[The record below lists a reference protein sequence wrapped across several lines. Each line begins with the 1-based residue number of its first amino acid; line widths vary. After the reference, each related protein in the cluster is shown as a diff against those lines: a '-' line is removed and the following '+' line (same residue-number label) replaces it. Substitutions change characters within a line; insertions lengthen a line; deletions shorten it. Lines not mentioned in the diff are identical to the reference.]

1 MRHKLPCE
9 LLTYACLHMISYSQN
24 RLRFEALTAVVST
37 SVNHTDQLIHP
48 RNLFLFFNSCKLLL
62 PRAESLWAVGRVGTG
77 RSLLC
82 NEAQTLQMKSTEP
95 PLTPATPMKQE
106 CFIASTRSVDRHR
119 SLLYLPRQFCPS
131 AQ

>member
-48 RNLFLFFNSCKLLL
+48 RNLFLFFNSCKLL
-62 PRAESLWAVGRVGTG
+62 PIRAESMWGMGHVGTE

-82 NEAQTLQMKSTEP
+82 NEAQTSQMKEHRA
-95 PLTPATPMKQE
+95 ATDSSHPDEAVVFYSFHQV
-106 CFIASTRSVDRHR
+106 S
-119 SLLYLPRQFCPS
+119 
-131 AQ
+131 